1 MKTLSLLL
9 CCLLWVGG
17 PLFAQEG
24 PGDAAFDLQREE
36 SITEAK
42 LLYPCLNEEGSAMAM
57 EVRTE
62 ILAMIGVDTMVKAGS
77 KETLEDPALAWRF
90 AEFERAD
97 FPVRIAHRL
106 ALRHGI
112 EPVAVNARQ
121 RELWNYWL
129 ETANKV
135 IAQSPEITKLDQ
147 QIAGIVKMGGTAE
160 GMKAQRQMVVDR
172 IRVEARVMAAAQWQK
187 ALATAAV
194 QGPREANVQDLQA
207 EAVKRMEAEDL
218 ERYRTWLA
226 EQAVILLAK

>member
-42 LLYPCLNEEGSAMAM
+42 LLYPCLNEEGNALSEA
-57 EVRTE
+57 VRQE
-62 ILAMIGVDTMVKAGS
+62 ILAMIGVDALVKAGNAD
-77 KETLEDPALAWRF
+77 TLDEPGLAWRY
-90 AEFERAD
+90 AEFERVD
-97 FPVRIAHRL
+97 FPVRLAHRL
-106 ALRHGI
+106 ALKQGI
-112 EPVAVNARQ
+112 EPVSVNAKQ
-121 RELWNYWL
+121 RAVWRYWL
-129 ETANKV
+129 ETADKV

-147 QIAGIVKMGGTAE
+147 QIAGILKMGGTAE

-172 IRVEARVMAAAQWQK
+172 IRLEARVMAASQWQK
-187 ALATAAV
+187 ALATATVAP
-194 QGPREANVQDLQA
+194 QGEVEDLQA